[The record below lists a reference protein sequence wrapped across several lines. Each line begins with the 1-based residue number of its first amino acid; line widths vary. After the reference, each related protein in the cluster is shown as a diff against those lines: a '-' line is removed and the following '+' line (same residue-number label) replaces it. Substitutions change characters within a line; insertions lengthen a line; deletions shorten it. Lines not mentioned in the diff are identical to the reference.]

1 MTQSTIAASYDAIP
15 YPNLG
20 YSHTHPDHLATL
32 ATLLGLNPAPA
43 EKCRVLELGTATG
56 WNIIPFAYMFPESQF
71 VGIDI
76 SPVQIREGQTAIQA
90 LDLKNIRLEARDI
103 LEVTPEF
110 GEFDY
115 IIAHGVYSWVP
126 PAVRDALMRVCKHN
140 LAPNGVAYISYNTF
154 PGSYMTRMVREMML
168 YHTREATTTF
178 EKAEGARDFMAF
190 VREHNTIPNSG
201 FAAYLNT
208 YSDMLQQR
216 LEHATARSN
225 SVLLHDELAEIN
237 DASYFHEFASHAAQ
251 HGLQYLVEAEF
262 PTVMVQNL
270 KDPVIETIHEFATD
284 IIETEQYLDFLRNRN
299 FRKTLLCHAEIE
311 LDRTIKLERVTTFRV
326 SSMAHP
332 VGDEP
337 DIAGGTAEKFAASDN
352 ATFTTDH
359 PLSKAAFFYLTEVSP
374 QSVPFKSLFIAAR
387 NILSEFEPQPDD
399 ATSIN
404 REAQILAANLLQAYS
419 YSTNLITFSITTPR
433 YVTELSEQPTISPV
447 ARYLAESS
455 LLVPN
460 MRHER
465 VELDA
470 ISHFLLTRLDGTKNR
485 VDLMNALLDLF
496 GQGTFSF
503 QIHNE
508 TVTDP
513 DKIKEILERQ
523 LDLAMM
529 WFAHAAL
536 LVA

>member
-32 ATLLGLNPAPA
+32 ATLLGLNPASP
-43 EKCRVLELGTATG
+43 EKCRVLELGTASG
-56 WNIIPFAYMFPESQF
+56 WNIIPFAYAFPESQF

-76 SPVQIREGQTAIQA
+76 SPIQIQEGLAGIEA
-90 LDLKNIRLEARDI
+90 LGLKNVRLEARDI
-103 LEVTPEF
+103 LDITPEF

-126 PAVRDALMRVCKHN
+126 PEVRDAVMRVCKQN
-140 LAPNGVAYISYNTF
+140 LALNGVAYISYNTY

-168 YHTREATTTF
+168 YHTRNTTTPF
-178 EKAEGARDFMAF
+178 EQAESARDFMAF
-190 VREHNTIPNSG
+190 LRENNTIPDSG
-201 FAAYLNT
+201 FAAFLNT

-216 LEHATARSN
+216 LEHATSRSN
-225 SVLLHDELAEIN
+225 SVILHDELAEIN
-237 DASYFHEFASHAAQ
+237 DALYFHEFASHAAQ

-262 PTVMVQNL
+262 PTVMVNNL
-270 KDPVIETIHEFATD
+270 KDPVIENLKGFAGD

-311 LDRTIKLERVTTFRV
+311 LERTIKLERVTTFRV

-332 VGDEP
+332 VNQEL
-337 DIAGGTAEKFAASDN
+337 DIATVSPEKFAASDKAN
-352 ATFTTDH
+352 FTTDH
-359 PLSKAAFFYLTEVSP
+359 PLSKAAFFYLSEVSP
-374 QSVPFKSLFIAAR
+374 QSIPFRSLFIAAR
-387 NILSEFEPQPDD
+387 NILAEFEPQPDD
-399 ATSIN
+399 AASIN

-419 YSTNLITFSITTPR
+419 YSTNLIAFSLVAPR
-433 YVTELSEQPTISPV
+433 YLTELSEYPTISPI
-447 ARYLAESS
+447 ARYMARSS

-470 ISHFLLTRLDGTKNR
+470 ISHFLLLKLDGTNNR
-485 VDLMNALLDLF
+485 TDLMNALLDLF
-496 GQGTFSF
+496 AKGSF
-503 QIHNE
+503 GFHINNE
-508 TVTDP
+508 PVTDP
-513 DKIKEILERQ
+513 DKVKEILENQ
-523 LDLAMM
+523 LELTME
-529 WFAHAAL
+529 WFTHAAL
-536 LVA
+536 LIA